1 MAHYPRKESTR
12 PDHYH
17 RDGHTP
23 DQEQHSK
30 TAGPVTTPQTEITE
44 WRPLVSNTMR
54 GLFSC
59 LLPSGL
65 LLHGCSLHVGD
76 KGPWVSL
83 PSKVRVS
90 HGEVS
95 TYLGKPVYNK
105 VVEIPDR
112 ERRDAFQAAVLAALA
127 AHPEAGRVLAG
138 GGHRG

>member
-1 MAHYPRKESTR
+1 MAPYRDEKAPRSDRNALGGHKPNQDQHTR
-12 PDHYH
+12 P
-17 RDGHTP
+17 
-23 DQEQHSK
+23 
-30 TAGPVTTPQTEITE
+30 AGPVTTPQTEITE

-95 TYLGKPVYNK
+95 TYLGKPVYDK

-127 AHPEAGRVLAG
+127 AHPEAGRILAG
-138 GGHRG
+138 GGRDE

>member
-1 MAHYPRKESTR
+1 MAHPPDEKTR
-12 PDHYH
+12 PEHH
-17 RDGHTP
+17 SRDGHKP
-23 DQEQHSK
+23 NQDQHSR
-30 TAGPVTTPQTEITE
+30 TAGLLTTPQTEVTE
-44 WRPLVSNTMR
+44 WRPLSSNTMR
-54 GLFSC
+54 GLFSVQ
-59 LLPSGL
+59 LPSGL

-76 KGPWVSL
+76 RGPWISL

-95 TYLGKPVYNK
+95 TYLGKPVYDK

-138 GGHRG
+138 GDR